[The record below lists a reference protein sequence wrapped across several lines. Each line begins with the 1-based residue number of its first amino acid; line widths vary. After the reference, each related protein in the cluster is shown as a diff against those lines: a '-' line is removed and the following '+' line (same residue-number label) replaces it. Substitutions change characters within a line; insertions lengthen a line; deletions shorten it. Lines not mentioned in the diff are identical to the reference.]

1 MKKILR
7 KNIRLLLDKIS
18 NNVIDK
24 NSNKITSSVKN
35 FIKNNNISSLG
46 LYYPI
51 DKEIDLTSLF
61 LIDGLI
67 FYAPKYIKS
76 KNIYEFAIC
85 NNAKNNLG
93 KFNIPEPK
101 GDAVNINRIEL
112 IIIPGIAFD
121 KSGNRLGRGNGY
133 YDKMLQNYNGIKVG
147 VCHDIQIINR
157 IPKDSFDQSMN
168 YIISEKNFIKIDSS
182 NKKML

>member
-24 NSNKITSSVKN
+24 NSNKITCSVKN

-67 FYAPKYIKS
+67 FYAPK
-76 KNIYEFAIC
+76 
-85 NNAKNNLG
+85 
-93 KFNIPEPK
+93 
-101 GDAVNINRIEL
+101 
-112 IIIPGIAFD
+112 
-121 KSGNRLGRGNGY
+121 
-133 YDKMLQNYNGIKVG
+133 
-147 VCHDIQIINR
+147 
-157 IPKDSFDQSMN
+157 
-168 YIISEKNFIKIDSS
+168 
-182 NKKML
+182 